1 MAPEWDR
8 LDVTE
13 DAVLGGRLRLR
24 QPRRGH
30 RVGHDA
36 ILLAA
41 ATPALAGEHALE
53 LGAGVGAAGLVL
65 AKRVE
70 SLRVTLLEID
80 PLLCEL
86 ARDNAVRNE
95 LAGRVG
101 VVEGDVAALG
111 PGMATQFQRVLM
123 NPPFND
129 ATRQQAS
136 PDPARRLAH
145 VAACNTLAAWTEA
158 AAYALA
164 AGGTLT
170 MIWRADELADV
181 ETTLGRSFG
190 AVWVVPVLPR
200 EGVDPIRV
208 LVRAE
213 KGGRAVRQLLP
224 GLILNTS
231 GGSPTAAAEAVLREG
246 KTLPLAD
253 F

>member
-1 MAPEWDR
+1 MAPERDR

-41 ATPALAGEHALE
+41 ATPALADEHALE
-53 LGAGVGAAGLVL
+53 LGAGVGAAGLAL

-70 SLRVTLLEID
+70 RLRVTLLEID

-86 ARDNAVRNE
+86 ARDNAARND
-95 LAGRVG
+95 LASRVV

-111 PGMATQFQRVLM
+111 ADMAARFQRVLM

-145 VAACNTLAAWTEA
+145 AAAGNTLAAWIEA

-164 AGGTLT
+164 DGGTLT

-181 ETTLGRSFG
+181 ETVLGKSFG
-190 AVWVVPVLPR
+190 AVWIVPVLPR
-200 EGVDPIRV
+200 EGVDAIRV

-231 GGSPTAAAEAVLREG
+231 GGSPTAAAEMVLREG